1 MNNDDYK
8 YRKKVAT
15 KCLNSKY
22 E

>member
-1 MNNDDYK
+1 MKNDDYK